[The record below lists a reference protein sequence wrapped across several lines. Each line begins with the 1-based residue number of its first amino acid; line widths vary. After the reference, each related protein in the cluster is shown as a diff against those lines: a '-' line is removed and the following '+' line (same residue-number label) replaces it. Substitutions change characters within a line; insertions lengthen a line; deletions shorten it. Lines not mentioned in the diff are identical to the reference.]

1 MKKLKFS
8 FLFFLV
14 FSFFQLVSCTSKE
27 ELKSSNT
34 GTLDS
39 ISMFMQAMK
48 NDTIDFKTR
57 LKQANSAYQKI
68 ENKNSDV
75 RIKEI
80 LAYKI
85 YLFGNL
91 KQYDSAIYTSRELL
105 RKSKIVNDSVS
116 IGRNYSKIAYY
127 YNRNQQKD
135 SAYYY
140 YNLVKNDYLKF
151 NDSITNGNIF
161 LEMAVIERTFG
172 DYIASDFS
180 GSLALNYLSNKS
192 PNSSS
197 SVYVS
202 WAISSKEQGQLD
214 DALIFY
220 KKAIDL
226 TTSKESKITIKNNIA
241 NTYRELGD
249 YNTSIKIL
257 DSLINDTIINFRTRA
272 RVIDNLAYTKW
283 LAKKKE
289 NVLPDL
295 EKALEMRLEE
305 NDLWGLIASYA
316 HLSKYYENVNPK
328 TALSYAL
335 KMYDVSTLQKSTSDN

>member
-1 MKKLKFS
+1 MKKLKFP

-27 ELKSSNT
+27 ELKFSNT
-34 GTLDS
+34 STLDS
-39 ISMFMQAMK
+39 ISIFMQAMK
-48 NDTIDFKTR
+48 NDTLDFKTR
-57 LKQANSAYQKI
+57 LTNANSAYQKI
-68 ENKNSDV
+68 ENKNSDA
-75 RIKEI
+75 RIKQI
-80 LAYKI
+80 QTYKI
-85 YLFGNL
+85 YLYGYL
-91 KQYDSAIYTSRELL
+91 KQYDSAVYISKELL
-105 RKSKIVNDSVS
+105 QKSKIDNDSVS

-140 YNLVKNDYLKF
+140 YNLVKNEYLKY

-172 DYIASDFS
+172 DYIASDFL

-197 SVYVS
+197 SVYNN

-220 KKAIDL
+220 KKAKDL
-226 TTSKESKITIKNNIA
+226 TFLKLNKIAIKNNMA
-241 NTYRELGD
+241 NTYRDLGD

-257 DSLINDTIINFRTRA
+257 DSLLKDTIINFKTRA

-295 EKALEMRLEE
+295 EKALEIRLQE

-328 TALSYAL
+328 TA
-335 KMYDVSTLQKSTSDN
+335 